1 MYFSDIMVTV
11 TCDNILECGEGLD
24 ICEMAF
30 VPILIAAMTVQVNLV
45 IKLTKAT
52 VHLMPK
58 HK

>member
-1 MYFSDIMVTV
+1 MVTV